1 MPLVEFKVNI
11 VLLDYDRARLD
22 AINFLDE
29 VLTTLVKEKKIQDY
43 SLILLDNTPILV
55 ALGDDP
61 NYG

>member
-1 MPLVEFKVNI
+1 MIVEFKVNI
-11 VLLDYDRARLD
+11 VMPDYGRARLD

-43 SLILLDNTPILV
+43 SLVLLDNTPILV
-55 ALGDDP
+55 GLGEDS